1 MIAQLLRLM
10 GNQLGTIASP
20 IFREMQIKSLVD
32 VARLVDLQ
40 KHSYG
45 FGLDYDE
52 TRAFLSQSG
61 FSATFIEAM
70 FDAFTD
76 VGTQR
81 PEAVFSTCDF
91 LGALIVLAGSP
102 REDTDFSED
111 AITSMAAGVLAR
123 HDDVGSPNCCPPLM
137 MPKLHDDVDKAPLL
151 SAFDAQAHSLRSF
164 ARRNT
169 HSCVLCS
176 ASLAGS
182 IPT

>member
-1 MIAQLLRLM
+1 M

-111 AITSMAAGVLAR
+111 SVASMAAGVLAC
-123 HDDVGSPNCCPPLM
+123 HMTPMLASPIT
-137 MPKLHDDVDKAPLL
+137 A
-151 SAFDAQAHSLRSF
+151 SDAQAHCVRSF
-164 ARRNT
+164 AP
-169 HSCVLCS
+169 L
-176 ASLAGS
+176 SLAGS
-182 IPT
+182 IPS